1 MDSKQPGVA
10 FSLGSKRP
18 AAKVQIHDDDDAKRQ
33 RRELVTGVAANG
45 VQLAEPPKD
54 DPTGPRIIP
63 KQADTFQSGGGRRAP
78 GFVPSGTTD
87 ALEDAANKFETA
99 APEANRQVTYGLN
112 RMDTNGAAPH
122 SGTENG
128 TNPAAANGSA
138 VSTANA
144 LGDMDTARFRESLKA
159 LPADPSLEAYERMPV
174 EDFGLALLRGMG
186 WADGQG
192 VGRKQEVQEGSAASY
207 QASLYMSS
215 TPYPS
220 VFAHVKCCAITGHST
235 YPLTVCVV

>member
-18 AAKVQIHDDDDAKRQ
+18 AAKVQIHDDDDDAKKRQ
-33 RRELVTGVAANG
+33 RRELVSGVAADG

-78 GFVPSGTTD
+78 GFVPSAGND
-87 ALEDAANKFETA
+87 ALEDAANKFESA
-99 APEANRQVTYGLN
+99 APEAKRQVTYGLN
-112 RMDTNGAAPH
+112 RMDTNGVAHGDAV
-122 SGTENG
+122 
-128 TNPAAANGSA
+128 ANGAAS
-138 VSTANA
+138 ANA
-144 LGDMDTARFRESLKA
+144 LRDLDTARFREDLKT
-159 LPADPSLEAYERMPV
+159 LPADPTLDAYERMPV

-192 VGRKQEVQEGSAASY
+192 VGRKKE
-207 QASLYMSS
+207 
-215 TPYPS
+215 
-220 VFAHVKCCAITGHST
+220 
-235 YPLTVCVV
+235 VCVGHYKCTQGGGGRMGDVVRQLCSPLLSHG